1 MLRFL
6 TGLAHTLSE
15 TRSQAQKPAHKDLE
29 LKWPKPGHLSSRL
42 LMLRFL
48 NAPAHALSSHILM
61 YPGMSVSGNV
71 IGLIFGKDFCI
82 FRP

>member
-1 MLRFL
+1 MACSQL
-6 TGLAHTLSE
+6 LAK
-15 TRSQAQKPAHKDLE
+15 TRSPVQKPARKDL
-29 LKWPKPGHLSSRL
+29 PKPSHLGLRP

>member
-1 MLRFL
+1 MACSQL
-6 TGLAHTLSE
+6 LAK
-15 TRSQAQKPAHKDLE
+15 TRSPVQKPARKDLKP
-29 LKWPKPGHLSSRL
+29 KWPKPSHLGLRP
-42 LMLRFL
+42 LMLRLL